1 MTNSDEM
8 SEIALRDKQEVTA
21 GQDDV
26 LIIKK

>member
-8 SEIALRDKQEVTA
+8 SEISLRDKQEVTA